1 MKTTTALQSH
11 VHEHDMSS
19 DTIYAKNQLFDAE
32 HLKTVI
38 KTTLTVLKKENITV
52 DPAAFAELILI
63 FYKKYQNQARQAYI
77 VPQKEFELVATMMK
91 QLLPAYTSNGTTVDE
106 YYNNIQL
113 PELTKSELA
122 TIIKIAN
129 LK

>member
-1 MKTTTALQSH
+1 MKTTTLQSH

-19 DTIYAKNQLFDAE
+19 DNIYAKNQLLDAE

-38 KTTLTVLKKENITV
+38 KTTVLVLQKENITV
-52 DPAAFAELILI
+52 DPAAFAELVLI
-63 FYKKYQNQARQAYI
+63 FYKKYQNQARQAYS

-122 TIIKIAN
+122 TLIKIAN